1 MRGLMRRVLLGLTN
15 LACRAWLDQPG
26 LTALAL
32 VFSSRHRIYPL
43 IYLPHPFIV
52 PRLNRRMTARRTPSA
67 C

>member
-32 VFSSRHRIYPL
+32 VFFHGTEFTRW
-43 IYLPHPFIV
+43 
-52 PRLNRRMTARRTPSA
+52 
-67 C
+67 